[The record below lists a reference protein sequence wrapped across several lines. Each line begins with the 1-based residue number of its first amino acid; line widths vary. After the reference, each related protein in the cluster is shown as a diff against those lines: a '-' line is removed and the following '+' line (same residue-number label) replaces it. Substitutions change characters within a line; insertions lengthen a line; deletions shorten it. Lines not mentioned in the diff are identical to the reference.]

1 MTIENGGASRKRV
14 KELEEINA
22 SLLSRL
28 ETALA
33 ELHIKD
39 DILIQ
44 QSRLYA
50 MSEMIGIFSHEW
62 RLPLNNIGLIIQGLQ
77 IAYKVNDLSAEEL
90 DRDVADTMK
99 IIKEISDNIDNF
111 RNFFRYEEKT
121 CRFVINELF
130 SHIFSFVN
138 LSLKKNGI
146 RIVVEEESEV
156 TAEGCPNEYTQA
168 LFNVIFYLR
177 DMLLERRPTQPLIRI
192 RIFSENGRSVV
203 TLRDNDGGMED
214 DILPNIF
221 DLYLAAGKPGTAPGL
236 FMAKTIIEK
245 KMHGSLSAYN
255 VEGGSEFRIEI
266 TTP

>member
-1 MTIENGGASRKRV
+1 MTIENNGTSRGRV

-28 ETALA
+28 ETVVE
-33 ELHIKD
+33 ELRIKD

-50 MSEMIGIFSHEW
+50 MSELIGVFAHQW
-62 RLPLNNIGLIIQGLQ
+62 RQPLNNIGLIVQELH
-77 IAYKVNDLSAEEL
+77 IAYKAGDLSV
-90 DRDVADTMK
+90 DDFGRDVAETMK
-99 IIKEISDNIDNF
+99 IIKNISDNIEDF
-111 RNFFRYEEKT
+111 SNFFRYEEKT

-130 SHIFSFVN
+130 SRLFSFVN

-146 RIVVEEESEV
+146 RIMVEEESEV
-156 TAEGCPNEYTQA
+156 TAEGRPNEYAQA

-177 DMLLERRPTQPLIRI
+177 DMLLEREPMQPMISI

-203 TLRDNDGGMED
+203 TLRDNGGGIED

-221 DLYLAAGKPGTAPGL
+221 DLYSATGKPGMAPGL

-266 TTP
+266 